1 MFVYEH
7 FCSLDLSISWE
18 LQSLFAQCNSHCL
31 DCVQF
36 GKKIDNLH
44 PSKQHKLRLGLSVET
59 AERERE
65 SLIPWY
71 SSNQK
76 GIISM
81 NIPATMTI
89 IRLLVTNIHIANINQ
104 EPLFSRELLMAALI
118 HCFFTWKV
126 KKIHI
131 SCLNLVSGSEE
142 ELLKFSTS
150 SSQFANS
157 KSGFRGGMETN
168 GGKFTRNYNLWFQNQ
183 KS

>member
-18 LQSLFAQCNSHCL
+18 FQSLFAQCNSHCL

-36 GKKIDNLH
+36 EKKIDNLH

-118 HCFFTWKV
+118 HCFFTWIV
-126 KKIHI
+126 KKNTHFLSQLGLRIWRRI
-131 SCLNLVSGSEE
+131 IKVFNFQLTVC
-142 ELLKFSTS
+142 KF
-150 SSQFANS
+150 
-157 KSGFRGGMETN
+157 K
-168 GGKFTRNYNLWFQNQ
+168 KWFQRWNGN
-183 KS
+183 

>member
-1 MFVYEH
+1 MFVYDH

-18 LQSLFAQCNSHCL
+18 FQSLFAQCNSHCL

-36 GKKIDNLH
+36 EKKIDNLQ

-59 AERERE
+59 AERKRE
-65 SLIPWY
+65 SLILSY

-104 EPLFSRELLMAALI
+104 EPSLFSRELLMAALI

-126 KKIHI
+126 KKNTHFLSQLGLSIWWKI
-131 SCLNLVSGSEE
+131 IKVFNFQLTFC
-142 ELLKFSTS
+142 KF
-150 SSQFANS
+150 
-157 KSGFRGGMETN
+157 K
-168 GGKFTRNYNLWFQNQ
+168 KWFQRWNGNYWWKIYQ
-183 KS
+183 KL